1 MSAESTSSAAGEGYA
16 APFGDG
22 LSRGTGMPAPAQGHV
37 IGWLSSADG
46 GPSWPG
52 VLLHDDAMLVR
63 APRAALTDG
72 AVDLR
77 VQIASQDV
85 VAGNAVAVQ
94 ITEIRLLDVDGRPD
108 PAVAMVRLSADPTLQ
123 VSPTINR
130 SGFSIALR
138 VTGDVWEAVRC
149 LGLIP
154 DRPPAPPVGR
164 RATTAADIDSRHPR
178 RSPARRVVRYLLVAV
193 LTDEV
198 DQMGVRMGPSAE
210 GHPPSKPRGHLTAP
224 TWLRRIDLLILPG
237 VFLFDVLVFSRLLR
251 ADITSAERIAILC
264 YSAMGV
270 AILAFRRL
278 APLVVF
284 AALWV
289 HDAAALL
296 VTTSYVPVIVLLVAL
311 ESVAQRHPIR
321 ISLIALASMLVPT
334 FLLAAAA
341 AREAS
346 TAATTTAAVGS
357 AVFYTVADVLAW
369 AIGRWARRH
378 GDRIDSLA
386 QQHRQ
391 EVELHRQ
398 ETEHAV
404 SDERLRIARE
414 LHDIVAHSVTIMV
427 LHAAGASRV
436 VDTDPARAK
445 ESLATIEDSGQRAM
459 GELRRL
465 LELLR
470 DSDEHPAR
478 SGSPLPGLAQL
489 DQLIATVRGS
499 GVDVHMDIS
508 GEPRRLDASVDLAA
522 YRLIQEGLTNVVK
535 HRGAG
540 SLVNIGIEWGPD
552 KVTVA
557 VEDSGTGSSP
567 APSSLSTGNGLAGL
581 RERIAI
587 AGGDFAAG
595 PTDNGGYRVA
605 ARLPVSGPIIGSG
618 EPDPDEAAPDDEA
631 ASPTVSAAQ
640 VAPSALRNGSTQLAR
655 SDP

>member
-1 MSAESTSSAAGEGYA
+1 
-16 APFGDG
+16 
-22 LSRGTGMPAPAQGHV
+22 
-37 IGWLSSADG
+37 
-46 GPSWPG
+46 
-52 VLLHDDAMLVR
+52 
-63 APRAALTDG
+63 
-72 AVDLR
+72 
-77 VQIASQDV
+77 
-85 VAGNAVAVQ
+85 
-94 ITEIRLLDVDGRPD
+94 
-108 PAVAMVRLSADPTLQ
+108 
-123 VSPTINR
+123 
-130 SGFSIALR
+130 
-138 VTGDVWEAVRC
+138 
-149 LGLIP
+149 
-154 DRPPAPPVGR
+154 
-164 RATTAADIDSRHPR
+164 
-178 RSPARRVVRYLLVAV
+178 
-193 LTDEV
+193 
-198 DQMGVRMGPSAE
+198 MGVRMGPSAE
-210 GHPPSKPRGHLTAP
+210 RHPPSRPRGPRTVP
-224 TWLRRIDLLILPG
+224 TWLRRVDLLILPG

-251 ADITSAERIAILC
+251 ADITSAERVAILC
-264 YSAMGV
+264 YSAIGV

-289 HDAAALL
+289 HDVAALL

-321 ISLIALASMLVPT
+321 ISLLALASMLVPT
-334 FLLAAAA
+334 ALLAAAA

-346 TAATTTAAVGS
+346 AAATTTAAVGS

-378 GDRIDSLA
+378 DDRLDGLA
-386 QQHRQ
+386 EQHRQ
-391 EVELHRQ
+391 AVELQRQ

-436 VDTDPARAK
+436 VDSDPARAK
-445 ESLATIEDSGQRAM
+445 ASLATIEEAGQQAM

-470 DSDEHPAR
+470 ESDGTPSR

-489 DQLIATVRGS
+489 DQLVATVRGS
-499 GVDVHMDIS
+499 GVEVVVDIS
-508 GEPRRLDASVDLAA
+508 GEPGRLDTSVDLAA

-540 SLVNIGIEWGPD
+540 ARVTIGVEWEPD

-557 VEDSGTGSSP
+557 VEDEGLGSSA

-587 AGGDFAAG
+587 AAGDFAAG

-605 ARLPVSGPIIGSG
+605 ARLPVSATITGSG
-618 EPDPDEAAPDDEA
+618 EPVPDASEVSSANA
-631 ASPTVSAAQ
+631 ASVEPPAPTPISNR
-640 VAPSALRNGSTQLAR
+640 APQLAR
-655 SDP
+655 SDQ